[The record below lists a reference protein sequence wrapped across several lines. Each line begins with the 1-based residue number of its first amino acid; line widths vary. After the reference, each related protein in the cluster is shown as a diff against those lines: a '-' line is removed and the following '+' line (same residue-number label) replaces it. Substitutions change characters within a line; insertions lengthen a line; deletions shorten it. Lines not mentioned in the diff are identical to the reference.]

1 MADVPNWIFA
11 RHCKVLMERL
21 GSQFD
26 FELKLQG
33 QTYNEADYDLIY
45 PLEWNLI
52 PQNQIRTPAKYVT
65 SIRSHTSWAGHDF
78 LGFTQFLN
86 THFQRIHTVSERLT
100 RVFRP
105 FVPQTDY
112 VTHGTDTSFF
122 TPTRPVDQTPSGRVR
137 VGWAGNRVNKTKGFE
152 ELIAP
157 LGKLPGVELVFCG
170 YMDKN
175 LDLEGMRGFYDSID
189 VYICSSAQEGNNNS
203 LLEAASMERA
213 ILTTDNGTVPEYLQH
228 RQSALIVER
237 ELPLLIQAVCEL
249 RDDPG
254 LRRSLGLA
262 ARQAVIARFDWSQM
276 APRYAEFFHRAISSV
291 PTWQPKTEATQGS
304 IQPRAP
310 HAANGGRSQ
319 APNPT
324 SSTHNQPVEQDP
336 LAKAEAFARKALAL
350 DPKGADALLLLA
362 HVLFKQQQ
370 WLQCAKTCQEL

>member
-1 MADVPNWIFA
+1 
-11 RHCKVLMERL
+11 
-21 GSQFD
+21 
-26 FELKLQG
+26 
-33 QTYNEADYDLIY
+33 
-45 PLEWNLI
+45 
-52 PQNQIRTPAKYVT
+52 
-65 SIRSHTSWAGHDF
+65 
-78 LGFTQFLN
+78 
-86 THFQRIHTVSERLT
+86 
-100 RVFRP
+100 
-105 FVPQTDY
+105 
-112 VTHGTDTSFF
+112 
-122 TPTRPVDQTPSGRVR
+122 

-157 LGKLPGVELVFCG
+157 LGRLPGVELVFCG

-175 LDLEGMRGFYDSID
+175 LDLEGMRRFYDSID

-213 ILTTDNGTVPEYLQH
+213 ILTTDNGTVPEYLHH

-254 LRRSLGLA
+254 LRRSLGMA

-310 HAANGGRSQ
+310 QAANGGRSQ
-319 APNPT
+319 APNPANSAHT
-324 SSTHNQPVEQDP
+324 QSVEQDP

-362 HVLFKQQQ
+362 HVLFKQQR
-370 WLQCAKTCQEL
+370 WLHCAKTCQELLSIQPQNADGMVILAESMLKLNEPQTAIEVYQNAKILAPNDPNIQARLQELEAKHSVAVALTPEQDEAIGLGLKALEVDDTAAALEHYRRAQTLGPAHPDLNIIVGELEVRIASSVSPASTAPVLPQKKNDVSA